1 MCKQSIEEFSKYY
14 GATHIHVA
22 TLYSVLATLHRRQR
36 QYNEA
41 ATALNSALMIREIHF
56 NKDHPI
62 VINTINTLAYLYLK
76 MNKYKEAEQFGIRGI
91 EVRGRAVDINGS
103 NQRMQDM
110 KNSNNKRAALFREKY
125 FNIIVSKTNQIA
137 KDRTVLSTSNT
148 YISNK
153 IKNNF
158 KNQDVL

>member
-1 MCKQSIEEFSKYY
+1 MAIPLCKQSIEEFSKYY

-110 KNSNNKRAALFREKY
+110 KNSNNKRAGYEE
-125 FNIIVSKTNQIA
+125 
-137 KDRTVLSTSNT
+137 
-148 YISNK
+148 
-153 IKNNF
+153 
-158 KNQDVL
+158 